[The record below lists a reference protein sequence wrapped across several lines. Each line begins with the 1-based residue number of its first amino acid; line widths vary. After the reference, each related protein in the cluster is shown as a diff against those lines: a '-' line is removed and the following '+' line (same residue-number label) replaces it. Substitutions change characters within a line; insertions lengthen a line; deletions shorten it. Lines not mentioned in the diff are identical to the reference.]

1 MSTMSNLLKIRDSL
15 NLLPDEVYIEI
26 NKELNYLSL
35 FEEIIR
41 DLNNKD
47 VFNEKII
54 ILYENSK

>member
-1 MSTMSNLLKIRDSL
+1 MSNLLKIRDSL

-41 DLNNKD
+41 NLNNKD
-47 VFNEKII
+47 IFNEKII